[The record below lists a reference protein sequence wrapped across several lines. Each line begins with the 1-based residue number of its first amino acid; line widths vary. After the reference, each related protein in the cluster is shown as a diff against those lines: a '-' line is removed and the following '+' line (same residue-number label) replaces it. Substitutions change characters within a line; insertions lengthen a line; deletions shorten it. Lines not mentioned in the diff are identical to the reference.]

1 MYSGFSGRQR
11 IGNVTQVNDP
21 NTSWVSMEPHWGL
34 IEVLLQGTYGIR
46 KSHRKFLPQEPR
58 ELDEAYDNRLQR
70 SVLAPYYIR
79 LERMLAGMLTRKPVR
94 LDDVSDVI
102 REQLFDVDLQ
112 GNDLQ
117 TWLFQTSRIC
127 IRYGHVGVLVD
138 APASGENGRP
148 YYVSYTPRDIL
159 GWRTELK
166 DGKQELTQLRLQEK
180 IVVPDGLYG
189 EKQVEQVRVLTPGAF
204 EIHQKD
210 QQGDFKVVD
219 EGRTSLSEI
228 PFSVAYSNRMGV
240 LESIP
245 PLADIA
251 ELNLQHYQ
259 VQSDLSNQL
268 HISAVPML
276 AIFGFPQSA
285 EEISA
290 GPGEAMALPEG
301 ASAQYIEPAG
311 NSYDAQSA
319 EEISAGPGEAIALPA
334 PGEADA
340 KYIEPAGNS
349 YDAQFRRLEQIA
361 SQINE
366 LGLAAVLG
374 SKLVGETAEAKRID
388 RSQGDSTMMV
398 VAQQM
403 QDMIDNCLRF
413 HAQYMQEANAG
424 SSLVNRDFMG
434 TRLEPLEIQALLQL
448 YTAGTITQETLLLQL
463 EAGEVLGDDFDVEN
477 ELEATQNGGLIE
489 MNTPEPTPQPAEEST
504 MPEAEDVEDA
514 E

>member
-1 MYSGFSGRQR
+1 
-11 IGNVTQVNDP
+11 
-21 NTSWVSMEPHWGL
+21 MEPHWGL
-34 IEVLLQGTYGIR
+34 IETLLGGTYKIR
-46 KSHRKFLPQEPR
+46 KGHRKYLPQEPR
-58 ELDEAYDNRLQR
+58 EQDISYDARLLR
-70 SVLAPYYIR
+70 SVLAPYYVR

-94 LDDVSDVI
+94 LDDVPDVI

-117 TWLFQTSRIC
+117 TWLFAASRIC

-138 APASGENGRP
+138 APAAGQNGRP
-148 YYVSYTPRDIL
+148 YWVTYTPREIL
-159 GWRTELK
+159 GFRTELK
-166 DGKQELTQLRLQEK
+166 DGKQELAQLRLAEK

-210 QQGDFKVVD
+210 QKGDFVIVD
-219 EGRTSLSEI
+219 EGTTSLSEI

-240 LESIP
+240 LESLP

-276 AIFGFPQSA
+276 ALFGFPAAA

-290 GPGEAMALPEG
+290 GPGEAMALPENSD
-301 ASAQYIEPAG
+301 ARYIEPAG
-311 NSYDAQSA
+311 NSY
-319 EEISAGPGEAIALPA
+319 E
-334 PGEADA
+334 
-340 KYIEPAGNS
+340 
-349 YDAQFRRLEQIA
+349 AQFKQLDRIAEQINA
-361 SQINE
+361 
-366 LGLAAVLG
+366 LGLASILG
-374 SKLVGETAEAKRID
+374 SKLSAETAEAKRID

-403 QDMIDNCLRF
+403 QDLIDNCLRF
-413 HAQYMQEANAG
+413 HAEYMQERTAG

-434 TRLEPLEIQALLQL
+434 IRLDPQEIQALLQL

-463 EAGEVLGDDFDVEN
+463 EAGEVLGDDFDVEQ
-477 ELEATQNGGLIE
+477 EIEATQTGGLIE
-489 MNTPEPTPQPAEEST
+489 MNQPEPTPTPAEDVT
-504 MPEAEDVEDA
+504 MPEAAPEQSDELD
-514 E
+514 

>member
-21 NTSWVSMEPHWGL
+21 NTSWVNMEPHWGL
-34 IEVLLQGTYGIR
+34 IETLLGGTYKIR
-46 KSHRKFLPQEPR
+46 KGHRKFLPQEPR

-117 TWLFQTSRIC
+117 TWLFQASRIC

-180 IVVPDGLYG
+180 IVVPYGFYG

-210 QQGDFKVVD
+210 QQGDFKVVE

-290 GPGEAMALPEG
+290 GPGEALALPEG
-301 ASAQYIEPAG
+301 ASAQ
-311 NSYDAQSA
+311 
-319 EEISAGPGEAIALPA
+319 
-334 PGEADA
+334 
-340 KYIEPAGNS
+340 YIEPAGNS

-413 HAQYMQEANAG
+413 HAEYMQEPNAG

-504 MPEAEDVEDA
+504 MPEAEGVEDA

>member
-11 IGNVTQVNDP
+11 VGNVTQVSDP
-21 NTSWVSMEPHWGL
+21 NTAWVNMEPHWGL
-34 IEVLLQGTYGIR
+34 IETLLGGTYKIR
-46 KSHRKFLPQEPR
+46 KGHRKYLPQEPR
-58 ELDEAYDNRLQR
+58 EQDISYDARLLR
-70 SVLAPYYIR
+70 SVLAPYYVR

-94 LDDVSDVI
+94 LDDVPDVI

-117 TWLFQTSRIC
+117 TWLFAVSRVC

-138 APASGENGRP
+138 APAAGQNGRP
-148 YYVSYTPRDIL
+148 YWVTYTPRDIL

-166 DGKQELTQLRLQEK
+166 DGKQELTQLRLMEK

-210 QQGDFKVVD
+210 QKGDFVVID

-240 LESIP
+240 LESLP

-276 AIFGFPQSA
+276 ALFGFPAAA

-290 GPGEAMALPEG
+290 GPGEAMALPE
-301 ASAQYIEPAG
+301 
-311 NSYDAQSA
+311 NSDAR
-319 EEISAGPGEAIALPA
+319 
-334 PGEADA
+334 
-340 KYIEPAGNS
+340 YIEPAGNS
-349 YDAQFRRLEQIA
+349 YDAQFRQLDRIAEQINA
-361 SQINE
+361 
-366 LGLAAVLG
+366 LGLASILG
-374 SKLVGETAEAKRID
+374 SKLSAETAEAKRID

-403 QDMIDNCLRF
+403 QDLIDNCLRF
-413 HAQYMQEANAG
+413 HAEYMQERTAG

-434 TRLEPLEIQALLQL
+434 IRLEPQEIQALLQL

-463 EAGEVLGDDFDVEN
+463 EAGEVLGDDFDVE
-477 ELEATQNGGLIE
+477 EEIEATQTGGLIE
-489 MNTPEPTPQPAEEST
+489 MDQPQPRQDAAEEAT
-504 MPEAEDVEDA
+504 MPEAAPEQSDELD
-514 E
+514 

>member
-21 NTSWVSMEPHWGL
+21 NTAWVNMEPHWGL
-34 IEVLLQGTYGIR
+34 IEHLLGGTYKIR
-46 KSHRKFLPQEPR
+46 KGHRKFLPQEPR

-70 SVLAPYYIR
+70 SVLAPYYVR

-94 LDDVSDVI
+94 LDDVSDQI

-117 TWLFQTSRIC
+117 TWLFSTTRVC

-138 APASGENGRP
+138 APAAGQNGRP
-148 YYVSYTPRDIL
+148 YYVTYSPRDIL
-159 GWRTELK
+159 GWRTELANGEQK
-166 DGKQELTQLRLQEK
+166 LTQLRLQEK
-180 IVVPDGLYG
+180 ILVPDGLYG
-189 EKQVEQVRVLTPGAF
+189 EKEVVQVRVLTPGAF

-210 QQGDFKVVD
+210 AKGDFRIVD

-259 VQSDLSNQL
+259 TQSDLANQL

-301 ASAQYIEPAG
+301 ASAQYIEP
-311 NSYDAQSA
+311 S
-319 EEISAGPGEAIALPA
+319 
-334 PGEADA
+334 
-340 KYIEPAGNS
+340 GNS
-349 YDAQFRRLEQIA
+349 YDAQFRRLDQIA

-374 SKLVGETAEAKRID
+374 AKLVGETAEAKRID

-403 QDMIDNCLRF
+403 QDLIDNCLRF
-413 HAQYMQEANAG
+413 HAQYMSEANAG

-434 TRLEPLEIQALLQL
+434 TRLEPQEIQALLQL

-463 EAGEVLGDDFDVEN
+463 EAGEVLGDDFDVE
-477 ELEATQNGGLIE
+477 EEIEATQNGGMIE
-489 MNTPEPTPQPAEEST
+489 MQQPEPEPVPETEAT
-504 MPEAEDVEDA
+504 MPEAVGEADELA
-514 E
+514 G

>member
-1 MYSGFSGRQR
+1 VYSGFSGRQR
-11 IGNVTQVNDP
+11 IGNVTTVDSP
-21 NTSWVSMEPHWGL
+21 NTSWVNMEPHWGL
-34 IEVLLQGTYGIR
+34 IETLLGGTYKIR
-46 KSHRKFLPQEPR
+46 KGHRKFLPQEPR
-58 ELDEAYDNRLQR
+58 ESDESFDNRLSR
-70 SVLAPYYIR
+70 SVLSPFYVR

-117 TWLFQTSRIC
+117 TWLFQTSKIC

-138 APASGENGRP
+138 APKAGDNGRP
-148 YYVSYTPRDIL
+148 YWVTVSPRDIL

-166 DGKQELTQLRLQEK
+166 DGKQQLTQLRLQEK

-210 QQGDFKVVD
+210 QQGDFKVID

-276 AIFGFPQSA
+276 AIFGFP
-285 EEISA
+285 
-290 GPGEAMALPEG
+290 
-301 ASAQYIEPAG
+301 
-311 NSYDAQSA
+311 QSA

-413 HAQYMQEANAG
+413 HAQYMQESNAG

-489 MNTPEPTPQPAEEST
+489 MNTPEPTPKPAEEST
-504 MPEAEDVEDA
+504 MPEAEEVEDVE
-514 E
+514 